1 MNDEMDAATVEGR
14 LFMNTKRLY
23 GIWLVAFVICAC
35 LGFLPAPAGAAGVLC
50 MILAVVFFVPPVL
63 IVYRSWKNQDWENI
77 RLVRNLA
84 MGSLIL
90 TLVILIGN
98 FFTLTVPEWV
108 GDALYAVLVIVST
121 PMVCG
126 QIWVI
131 SLLLWAALMWSC
143 ILLLGRKK

>member
-14 LFMNTKRLY
+14 LFMNTKRLF
-23 GIWLVAFVICAC
+23 GIWLIMFIICAC

>member
-1 MNDEMDAATVEGR
+1 M
-14 LFMNTKRLY
+14 
-23 GIWLVAFVICAC
+23 
-35 LGFLPAPAGAAGVLC
+35 LC
-50 MILAVVFFVPPVL
+50 MILAVAFFVPPVL
-63 IVYRSWKNQDWENI
+63 IVHQSWKQQDRKTI

-84 MGSLIL
+84 IESLIA
-90 TLVILIGN
+90 TIVILISN
-98 FFTLTVPEWV
+98 FFTLAAPEWV

>member
-35 LGFLPAPAGAAGVLC
+35 LGFLPAPAGAASVLC
-50 MILAVVFFVPPVL
+50 MILAVAFFVPPVL

>member
-50 MILAVVFFVPPVL
+50 IILAVAFFVPPVW
-63 IVYRSWKNQDWENI
+63 IVYRSWKDQDRKNI

-84 MGSLIL
+84 MGSLMATI
-90 TLVILIGN
+90 VILIGN
-98 FFTLTVPEWV
+98 FFTLAAPEWV

-126 QIWVI
+126 QIWII

>member
-1 MNDEMDAATVEGR
+1 MNVR
-14 LFMNTKRLY
+14 RLY
-23 GIWLVAFVICAC
+23 GIWLIMFIICAC

-50 MILAVVFFVPPVL
+50 IILAVAFFVPPVW
-63 IVYRSWKNQDWENI
+63 IVYRSWKDQDRKNI

-84 MGSLIL
+84 MGSLMATI
-90 TLVILIGN
+90 VILIGN
-98 FFTLTVPEWV
+98 FFTLAAPEWV
-108 GDALYAVLVIVST
+108 GDALYAVLVIVSA

-126 QIWVI
+126 QIWII

>member
-1 MNDEMDAATVEGR
+1 
-14 LFMNTKRLY
+14 MNTKRLF
-23 GIWLVAFVICAC
+23 GIWLIMFIICAC
-35 LGFLPAPAGAAGVLC
+35 LGFLPAPAGAAGALC
-50 MILAVVFFVPPVL
+50 IILAVAFFVPPVW
-63 IVYRSWKNQDWENI
+63 IVYRSWKNQDRKNI

-84 MGSLIL
+84 MGSLMATI
-90 TLVILIGN
+90 VILIGN
-98 FFTLTVPEWV
+98 FFTLAAPEWV

>member
-35 LGFLPAPAGAAGVLC
+35 LGFLPAPAGAAAVLC
-50 MILAVVFFVPPVL
+50 MILAVAFFVPPVL

-84 MGSLIL
+84 MGSLFL

-131 SLLLWAALMWSC
+131 SLLLWAALRWTC
-143 ILLLGRKK
+143 ILLLSKKK